1 MLLSV
6 LEELVGVQE
15 LQLKLNT
22 TEEEKRII
30 KEQLKKAQVS
40 RLATQTIHI
49 TVCLQ
54 EAAQVEIQQLKK
66 EVEKVMWNFI
76 WP

>member
-1 MLLSV
+1 M
-6 LEELVGVQE
+6 GVQE

-40 RLATQTIHI
+40 RLAMQTIHI
-49 TVCLQ
+49 TVWLQ
-54 EAAQVEIQQLKK
+54 EAAQVEIQELKK
-66 EVEKVMWNFI
+66 EVEKVTCNFI

>member
-1 MLLSV
+1 M
-6 LEELVGVQE
+6 GVQE

-66 EVEKVMWNFI
+66 EVEKVMFNFVLAMI
-76 WP
+76 IC